1 MSRGYSVEQWLAW
14 IEEQRGSGLSV
25 AAFCE
30 WIGVSQNAFYVRRR
44 QLFGPARIRARR
56 VRQQHRPGH
65 QRQREQEP
73 QQHHEQ
79 REQSGELS
87 PAGFVLLKP
96 ASGETV
102 ERDSAATGRPVM
114 EMELPGGVVVRVND
128 PHIVRDVVSVIVEHG
143 AVR

>member
-14 IEEQRGSGLSV
+14 IDEQRGSGLSV

-44 QLFGPARIRARR
+44 QLFGPGRIRARR

-65 QRQREQEP
+65 QREQER

-79 REQSGELS
+79 RQQSGEWS
-87 PAGFVLLKP
+87 RSGFVLLKP
-96 ASGETV
+96 AAGETV
-102 ERDSAATGRPVM
+102 VRDSAATGRPVM
-114 EMELPGGVVVRVND
+114 EVELPGGVVVRVND